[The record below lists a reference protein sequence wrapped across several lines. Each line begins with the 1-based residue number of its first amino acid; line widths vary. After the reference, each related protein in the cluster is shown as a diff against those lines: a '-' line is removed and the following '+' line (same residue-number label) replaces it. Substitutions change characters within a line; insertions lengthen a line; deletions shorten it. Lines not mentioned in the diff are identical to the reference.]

1 MLDTKAYL
9 TPITTDLA
17 EKVSRR
23 RYRKKLLPLGS
34 ITYKGQKIDFNRQYL
49 EDLVQ
54 SFTDEAYDQ
63 VPFVLADKDNAH
75 NELPER
81 FRGELDSLELT
92 DDGLYGIVSTNKDG
106 AKLLEDN
113 PKLGVSA
120 RIIEGL
126 GKADGRV
133 FRRAIRH
140 VCGTLDP
147 RVTGLGPWQPVD
159 LSDEAADTIE
169 TVDLSA
175 AHFDKENEMPRG
187 IKSTKRKVGNREVDL
202 SALTDEQFTAL
213 IDLATAVAEAPADV
227 DDVETDEE
235 GNPIVRNEQGQRID
249 PETGEVIPEP
259 EGDEGDE
266 GDGEGDGDDEGAEG
280 DEPDNAA
287 VKTKPKGK
295 QKQRVTVETSDLSNV
310 VDDDTR
316 DQVTQMRIDLAA
328 ERFTA
333 SRKEYLDAGVPPF
346 MLDLAEPI
354 LAAPEGAVLDLS
366 NTDDPVNAAEV
377 ISKMLDGMKGMVDL
391 TPSIGHQI
399 DLSAESDEE
408 KSTLD
413 QWDKEYGAV

>member
-1 MLDTKAYL
+1 MADSVAYL
-9 TPITTDLA
+9 TPVVTDLA
-17 EKVSRR
+17 EKVARKR
-23 RYRKKLLPLGS
+23 FRKKILPLGT
-34 ITYKGQKIDFNRQYL
+34 ITYKGQKIDFNKQYL

-54 SFTDEAYDQ
+54 SFTEEAYDQ
-63 VPFVLADKDNAH
+63 VPFVLADEKNAH

-81 FRGELDSLELT
+81 FRGEVDSLELT

-113 PKLGVSA
+113 PKLGISA

-159 LSDEAADTIE
+159 LSDEATDTIE

-187 IKSTKRKVGNREVDL
+187 SKSTKRKVGNRTIDL
-202 SALTDEQFTAL
+202 SELTDEQFAAL
-213 IDLATAVAEAPADV
+213 VDLATAVADAPV
-227 DDVETDEE
+227 DEDVETDEE
-235 GNPIVRNEQGQRID
+235 GNPIVRNEKGERID
-249 PETGEVIPEP
+249 PETGEVIA
-259 EGDEGDE
+259 EGDPDE
-266 GDGEGDGDDEGAEG
+266 GDDEGDDEDDDEG
-280 DEPDNAA
+280 D
-287 VKTKPKGK
+287 KPEDDDAKDK
-295 QKQRVTVETSDLSNV
+295 AKSKKKQRVTVETSDLSNV
-310 VDDDTR
+310 IDDDTR
-316 DQVTQMRIDLAA
+316 DQVAQMRIDLAA
-328 ERFTA
+328 ERFEA
-333 SRKEYLDAGVPPF
+333 SRKDYLDAGVPPF
-346 MLDLAEPI
+346 LLDLAEPI

-377 ISKMLDGMKGMVDL
+377 ITKMLDGMKGMVDL
-391 TPSIGHQI
+391 TPDIGHRV
-399 DLSAESDEE
+399 DLSVESDEE

-413 QWDKEYGAV
+413 QWTKEYGAV